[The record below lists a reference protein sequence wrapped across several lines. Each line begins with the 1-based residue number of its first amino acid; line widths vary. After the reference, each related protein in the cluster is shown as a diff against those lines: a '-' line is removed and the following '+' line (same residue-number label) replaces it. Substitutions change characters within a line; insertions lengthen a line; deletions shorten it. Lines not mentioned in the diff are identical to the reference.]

1 MIEIPDI
8 KNQRFMFRLVCTT
21 VALLF
26 SLSLGNF
33 ARGETA
39 SPTPSPQLQIV
50 ELRVGPTLLQNSRSK
65 ALGHILKPLVRLA
78 TRVEVTN
85 GFEVGAALLSIL
97 DTSEHYRVAGM
108 LATGRWAV
116 FAGPRFSAGLGFGFG
131 AGYGADILDSDL
143 YMSSSVVP
151 YGYLSADARWRVG
164 QMWAMGVEGAWENGS
179 MFTLGL
185 NLAVLF

>member
-1 MIEIPDI
+1 
-8 KNQRFMFRLVCTT
+8 MFRIVCTT
-21 VALLF
+21 GVLLF
-26 SLSLGNF
+26 SLSAGSA

-39 SPTPSPQLQIV
+39 TPTPSPRLQVV
-50 ELRVGPTLLQNSRSK
+50 ELRVGPTLLKNSRSK
-65 ALGHILKPLVRLA
+65 SLGHLLKPLVRLA

-116 FAGPRFSAGLGFGFG
+116 FARPRFSAGLGFGFG

-143 YMSSSVVP
+143 YMRSSIVP

-164 QMWAMGVEGAWENGS
+164 AMWAMGVEGAWENGS
-179 MFTLGL
+179 MYSLGL
-185 NLAVLF
+185 NLAALF